1 MKLVISHLT
10 GNANVKGAVNGF
22 IAQNLLAEF
31 YVSMGVFSGSFLD
44 NIGNLKPFS
53 EIKRRR
59 FDPAV
64 KPFIRSWPW
73 YEIGRLLATR
83 AGLSNLTDPH
93 GMFHIDSVCKN
104 FDNHVASR
112 LKTADKNIGGI
123 YCYEDIA
130 EYSFTEAK
138 KLGLKR
144 IYDLPIGYWRAARR
158 ILDPEKEKWPE
169 WASTM
174 TGLTDSDEKLMRK
187 DKELALADLIFV
199 ASTFSASTL
208 KEYQGNLPPVKV
220 VPYGFPEAARNRDY
234 SVKKNGAPLKLLYV
248 GSLSQRKGIA
258 NLFAAVDSLKNNV
271 ELTLVG
277 NKRSNDCVA
286 LDQALS
292 RHKWFSSLSHNDIL
306 ALMRNSDVLV
316 FPSLFEGF
324 GLVITEAMSQGTP
337 VITTDRT
344 AGPDFIVHDQ
354 NGWLIEAGST
364 EAIKSSIENLLS
376 NPALIK
382 KAGQE
387 AMQTARQRSWA
398 MYQQELSAEVDKFLR
413 V

>member
-22 IAQNLLAEF
+22 ITQNLLAEF
-31 YVSMGVFSGSFLD
+31 YVSMGVFPGSLLD
-44 NIGNLKPFS
+44 NIGNLKPFT

-73 YEIGRLLATR
+73 YEMGRLLATK
-83 AGLSNLTDPH
+83 AGFSKLTDPY

-104 FDNHVASR
+104 FDHHVAAR
-112 LKTADKNIGGI
+112 LKTADKSIGGI
-123 YCYEDIA
+123 YCYEDVA
-130 EYSFTEAK
+130 EYSFTEAQ

-174 TGLTDSDEKLMRK
+174 TGLMDSEEKLMRK

-199 ASTFSASTL
+199 ASTFSANTL
-208 KEYQGNLPPVKV
+208 NEYPGNLPAVKV
-220 VPYGFPEAARNRDY
+220 VPYGFPEVTDNRDY
-234 SVKKNGAPLKLLYV
+234 SVKKTGAPLKLLYV

-277 NKRSNDCVA
+277 NKRSNDCLA
-286 LDQALS
+286 LEKAVS
-292 RHKWFSSLSHNDIL
+292 NHKWFPSLSHSQIL

-344 AGPDFIVHDQ
+344 AGPDFITDDQ

-364 EAIKSSIENLLS
+364 EAIKSAIENLLL
-376 NPALIK
+376 NPGLIRK
-382 KAGQE
+382 TGLE
-387 AMQTARQRSWA
+387 AMETARRRSWA
-398 MYQQELSAEVDKFLR
+398 MYEQELSVEVKNFLQQ
-413 V
+413 